1 MPKPTYSPTLYPLDC
16 RKAARRLR
24 SNTVSA
30 IVTDPPYGLKFMGKE
45 WDHGVPGVQFWQT
58 FLRVCKPGAMLLAF
72 GGTRTYHRLACA
84 IEDAGWEIR
93 DCIMW
98 VYGSGFPKSHNIS
111 KSLDKAAGAE
121 REVVGRKTG
130 RAATPVQ
137 DIRGGSFAGGHGK
150 NSAIDCSAITAPA
163 TDAAKL
169 WDGWGTALKPSY
181 EPVIL
186 AMKPLDGTF
195 ANNAVKHG
203 VAGINVDGCRIPGT
217 PHGGG
222 HHAVTIYGSDGNYIQ
237 GPNVPGNPEGRFP
250 ANLIHDG
257 SDEVVGLFPKTKSGC
272 LEPHHA
278 PERKSNSPV
287 YGTYG
292 GRKEPPKPFGGDSGS
307 AARFFKQCP
316 YTEEDLAL
324 FLLRAKTIIDTVQ
337 SNSKRRLPWKIKLAN
352 TVDNNLSLP
361 NQVAV
366 SVLSRVVTEA
376 SQGARQLSGL
386 QGLSMNVTPKLLRQ
400 LCENVIALILSTES
414 GYLRGSWV
422 IGTAKLNG
430 NLAKSVGKSK
440 QINITTT
447 TTSPMILDGSAV
459 VAMLSFTNHNMD
471 RGVKVSEPSR
481 AFYCA
486 KANKSERTCGGDVEN
501 KHPTVKPLALMEYLV
516 RLVTPPEGG
525 VVFDPFMGSG
535 STGVVCRRLGIKFIG
550 CDNDEEAFRTAENRI
565 RLATQDRR

>member
-257 SDEVVGLFPKTKSGC
+257 SEEVVGLFPKTTSGGGNKSRRGDTTANNC
-272 LEPHHA
+272 
-278 PERKSNSPV
+278 
-287 YGTYG
+287 YGTYDA
-292 GRKEPPKPFGGDSGS
+292 PPPDVRCIDSGS
-307 AARFFKQCP
+307 AARFF
-316 YTEEDLAL
+316 
-324 FLLRAKTIIDTVQ
+324 
-337 SNSKRRLPWKIKLAN
+337 
-352 TVDNNLSLP
+352 
-361 NQVAV
+361 
-366 SVLSRVVTEA
+366 
-376 SQGARQLSGL
+376 
-386 QGLSMNVTPKLLRQ
+386 
-400 LCENVIALILSTES
+400 
-414 GYLRGSWV
+414 
-422 IGTAKLNG
+422 
-430 NLAKSVGKSK
+430 
-440 QINITTT
+440 
-447 TTSPMILDGSAV
+447 
-459 VAMLSFTNHNMD
+459 
-471 RGVKVSEPSR
+471 
-481 AFYCA
+481 YCA
-486 KANKSERTCGGDVEN
+486 KASKAERGEGN
-501 KHPTVKPLALMEYLV
+501 KHPTVKPLDLMSYLC
-516 RLVTPPEGG
+516 RLVSMPEHKGTLL
-525 VVFDPFMGSG
+525 DPFMGSG
-535 STGVVCRRLGIKFIG
+535 STLLAATCWFDRVIGI
-550 CDNDEEAFRTAENRI
+550 DSDEESCKIAANRL
-565 RLATQDRR
+565 RQGVLF